1 MSRTSDLYDL
11 QKVDLELT
19 SQRTLLAEVEGR
31 LAGNPDLEDL
41 RARLQAEQEQVAALQ
56 SEQRDLDLRA
66 REARDRVGATEVKL
80 YGGGTS
86 DARELSH
93 LQASLAQ
100 DQAVLSRDE
109 DQLMGVLA
117 RMETAQ
123 GTARSVQEQLEEWQ
137 TSWDRERTDLTA
149 QQHEVQTL
157 IAALEARRAVVAAR
171 LRRDDQA
178 VYSTLAIRLGGRP
191 VARVERGI
199 CQECRIALPTVVIQ
213 RARRGE
219 ELANCSSCQRILFV
233 G

>member
-19 SQRTLLAEVEGR
+19 GQRTLLAEVEGR

-66 REARDRVGATEVKL
+66 REARERVGATEVKL

-86 DARELSH
+86 DARELSY

-109 DQLMGVLA
+109 DELIGVLA
-117 RMETAQ
+117 RMESAQ
-123 GTARSVQEQLEEWQ
+123 GSARSV
-137 TSWDRERTDLTA
+137 
-149 QQHEVQTL
+149 
-157 IAALEARRAVVAAR
+157 
-171 LRRDDQA
+171 
-178 VYSTLAIRLGGRP
+178 
-191 VARVERGI
+191 GI
-199 CQECRIALPTVVIQ
+199 VSAPI
-213 RARRGE
+213 
-219 ELANCSSCQRILFV
+219 
-233 G
+233 